1 MWLPVVERDDDSSTP
16 PTPTPLRR
24 ERATAALRHR
34 DFRLLWMGEF
44 VSTLGTQMQTV
55 ALGWQLYLLTGDP
68 LQLGIL
74 GLMRAIPTVT
84 IAMVGGALADARD
97 RRSLLLITQT
107 VLALF
112 SVVLAVATMTGQAS
126 VALIYI
132 LTILT
137 ATASCFDDPARQ
149 ALIPNLVP
157 RERLAHAT
165 TLNIL
170 AHNIAAVVGP
180 AVGGIAIATVGLSA
194 TYWLDAASF
203 AAVIGALLMMHSRP
217 EVPVVTQGGVQ
228 AVLEGIRFVRKNPV
242 ILSLMTLD
250 FLATLFGASLVL
262 MPIFAQEILKVGEGG
277 LGLLYSAP
285 AAGAVTGGIILSVLP
300 VSHRPGRLVVAAV
313 ACYGFAIAIF
323 GASDSFVVALLALA
337 ASGAADT
344 VSMTFR
350 HTIRQLATPDAMRGR
365 MAAVHS
371 VFSGG
376 GPELGNFEAGV
387 AARLF
392 GTQTAVVAGGIGCII
407 LAAAT
412 ALVAPQIR
420 DYTVEEPEQRVGV
433 EE

>member
-1 MWLPVVERDDDSSTP
+1 VEERDDEASTP
-16 PTPTPLRR
+16 ARFPKRD
-24 ERATAALRHR
+24 RATAALRYR

-44 VSTLGTQMQTV
+44 VSTMGTQMQTV

-68 LQLGIL
+68 LQLGAL
-74 GLMRAIPTVT
+74 GLMRAIPTVAF
-84 IAMVGGALADARD
+84 AMVGGTLADARD
-97 RRSLLLITQT
+97 RRSLLIVTQA

-112 SVVLAVATMTGQAS
+112 SVVLAVATMAGQAS

-157 RERLAHAT
+157 RERLAHAL

-194 TYWLDAASF
+194 TYWLDAGSF
-203 AAVIGALLMMHSRP
+203 AAVIGALLVMRTRP
-217 EVPVVTQGGVQ
+217 EVPVIAQGGVQ
-228 AVLEGIRFVRKNPV
+228 AVIEGIRFVRRNPV

-262 MPIFAQEILKVGEGG
+262 MPIFAEEILGVGERG

-285 AAGAVTGGIILSVLP
+285 AAGAVTGGLILSVLP
-300 VSHRPGRLVVAAV
+300 VSRHPGRLVILAV
-313 ACYGFAIAIF
+313 AFYGVALAVF

-350 HTIRQLATPDAMRGR
+350 HTIRQLATPDELRGR

-371 VFSGG
+371 IFAGG

-387 AARLF
+387 AARLL
-392 GTQTAVVAGGIGCII
+392 GTQTAVVAGGIACVV
-407 LAAAT
+407 LAGAT
-412 ALVAPQIR
+412 ALVSPHIR
-420 DYTVEEPEQRVGV
+420 DYRIDEPEPARDDA
-433 EE
+433 

>member
-1 MWLPVVERDDDSSTP
+1 LWLSVSERDDESARVP
-16 PTPTPLRR
+16 PPELRR
-24 ERATAALRHR
+24 ERATVALRHR

-44 VSTLGTQMQTV
+44 VSALGTQMQTV

-68 LQLGIL
+68 LQLGVL

-84 IAMVGGALADARD
+84 FAMVGGALADARD
-97 RRSLLLITQT
+97 RRALLLITQT

-112 SVVLAVATMTGQAS
+112 SVVLAIATMADQAS
-126 VALIYI
+126 VALIYV

-170 AHNIAAVVGP
+170 AHNIAAVAGP

-203 AAVIGALLMMHSRP
+203 AGVIGALLMMHSRP
-217 EVPVVTQGGVQ
+217 EVPVLAQGGVQ
-228 AVLEGIRFVRKNPV
+228 AVLDGIRFVRKNPV

-262 MPIFAQEILKVGEGG
+262 MPIFAQEILKVGEEG
-277 LGLLYSAP
+277 LGLLYAAP
-285 AAGAVTGGIILSVLP
+285 AAGAVAGGIILSMLP
-300 VSHRPGRLVVAAV
+300 VSHRPGRLVIGAV
-313 ACYGFAIAIF
+313 ACYGVAIAIF
-323 GASDSFVVALLALA
+323 GASDAFVVALLALA
-337 ASGAADT
+337 TSGAADT

-350 HTIRQLATPDAMRGR
+350 HTIRQLATPDEMRGR

-371 VFSGG
+371 VFAGG

-387 AARLF
+387 AARLL
-392 GTQTAVVAGGIGCII
+392 GTQTAVVAGGIGCAL
-407 LAAAT
+407 LAIGT
-412 ALVAPQIR
+412 AFLAPQIR
-420 DYTVEEPEQRVGV
+420 DYEVGEPEQRAPSDG
-433 EE
+433 

>member
-1 MWLPVVERDDDSSTP
+1 
-16 PTPTPLRR
+16 
-24 ERATAALRHR
+24 
-34 DFRLLWMGEF
+34 
-44 VSTLGTQMQTV
+44 MQTV

-68 LQLGIL
+68 LQLGAL
-74 GLMRAIPTVT
+74 GLMRAIPTVAF
-84 IAMVGGALADARD
+84 AMVGGTLADARD
-97 RRSLLLITQT
+97 RRSLLIVTQA

-112 SVVLAVATMTGQAS
+112 SVVLAVATMAGQAS

-157 RERLAHAT
+157 RERLAHAL

-194 TYWLDAASF
+194 TYWLDAGSF
-203 AAVIGALLMMHSRP
+203 AAVIGALLVMRTRP
-217 EVPVVTQGGVQ
+217 EVPVIAQGGVQ
-228 AVLEGIRFVRKNPV
+228 AVIEGIRFVRRNPV

-262 MPIFAQEILKVGEGG
+262 MPIFAEEILGVGERG

-285 AAGAVTGGIILSVLP
+285 AAGAVTGGLILSVLP
-300 VSHRPGRLVVAAV
+300 VSRHPGRLVILAV
-313 ACYGFAIAIF
+313 AFYGVALAVF

-350 HTIRQLATPDAMRGR
+350 HTIRQLATPDELRGR

-371 VFSGG
+371 IFAGG

-387 AARLF
+387 AARLL
-392 GTQTAVVAGGIGCII
+392 GTQTAVVAGGIACVV
-407 LAAAT
+407 LAGAT
-412 ALVAPQIR
+412 ALVSPHIR
-420 DYTVEEPEQRVGV
+420 DYRIDEPEPARDDA
-433 EE
+433 